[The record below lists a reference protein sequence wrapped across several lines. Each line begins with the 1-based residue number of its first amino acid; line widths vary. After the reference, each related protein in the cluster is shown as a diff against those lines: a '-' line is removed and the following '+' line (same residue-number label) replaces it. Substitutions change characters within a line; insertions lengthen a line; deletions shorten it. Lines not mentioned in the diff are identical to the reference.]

1 LLAEQTATGGSI
13 LVRQGKGGGG
23 REVGMDERDEQ
34 EQLDPA
40 SAIGEAADAVANAR
54 VHVAVGLTRRPK
66 SLTDSRGRQQ
76 PRLRPVGSPR

>member
-1 LLAEQTATGGSI
+1 
-13 LVRQGKGGGG
+13 
-23 REVGMDERDEQ
+23 MDERDEQ

-66 SLTDSRGRQQ
+66 SLTDSRGANN
-76 PRLRPVGSPR
+76 LG